1 MDKKCWGK
9 NESGQILEMRELI
22 ENTKTD
28 IEIEQGV
35 PSSGKVGLPVDID
48 NNLNNQNRIIFEPP
62 VDID

>member
-1 MDKKCWGK
+1 
-9 NESGQILEMRELI
+9 MRELI